1 MENIHNALK
10 FYYQVIELKNRIR
23 SGWNEEHWNINA
35 ERRESIAEHVFGVCI
50 LAISMH
56 SEQKSTVNLDK
67 VLKMLIIHELGEV
80 KIGDITPFNGVSKEE
95 KHAIELQA
103 VNEICSCLMNKQE
116 LVDLFIE
123 FDEGK
128 TKEAKFAYHCDKLEA
143 DLQSKY
149 YQDNGNHRSL
159 DNQEGNIVMNFPK
172 TKEILETAKVPF
184 DVWYEYDKTLYDD
197 DKNFRLT
204 LDYVKEHNVNE
215 IKK

>member
-67 VLKMLIIHELGEV
+67 VLKMLIIHELGEI